1 VSPAHGVQSPHLQ
14 EHPTGNLTDIT
25 GAASLVRSLEQEGID
40 TVFGL
45 VGHGNLAFVDA
56 LQDSDTIDYVSV
68 YHEQV
73 AAHAADAYF
82 RASGRISVVTTTV
95 GPGFTN
101 LMTGL
106 GDAMLDSSAMVVI
119 AGGMPSAY
127 VGKEPLQELSYSVD
141 NAQIDIAR
149 PLTKRII
156 LATGAAELANQFH
169 RAVRYALTGC
179 PGPVVLQVPLDY
191 FSDWVAPSVASLRP
205 TRRGRSG
212 PDHSD
217 IERAADL
224 IAGSERPLIFAGGGA
239 ILSRSAAA
247 LTHLADRFGLPVA
260 TTMSGQGAIAED
272 HPLSVGYTGV
282 VGTRPGNEAAR
293 RADLLLAVGTR
304 FPEMDCNNWRP
315 DYFTPIPPSRLIH
328 IDIDPN
334 QIGKIYPTD
343 VALVG
348 DARRSLEDLSAA
360 LDGRLNG
367 GGRWDYWHAELARAK
382 QIWADDLHEVRT
394 TPSFP
399 YEPAYL
405 GTLLRGLLPP
415 ETILVTG
422 VGIRHAIGQH
432 YPFLEEGTQIVASG
446 FGTMGQEVA
455 APIGVRL
462 ARPDVPVVAL
472 VGDGAVMACLAAL
485 PTAVAAKI
493 NVVWLIANNTGYAS
507 IALYQ
512 TKHYGRDAGTYFRD
526 SEGVPYD
533 LDYVN
538 LARSFGAR
546 AERVT
551 DPDEFPGMLERALEE
566 RGTWVLELPV
576 TPYPRIVASGHWDV
590 NDILAAGTDKGR
602 PT

>member
-1 VSPAHGVQSPHLQ
+1 MHVYNP
-14 EHPTGNLTDIT
+14 LTDRGGLTGDPTQIT
-25 GAASLVRSLEQEGID
+25 GAASLVRALELEGID

-56 LQDSDTIDYVSV
+56 LADSDTIDYITVF
-68 YHEQV
+68 HEQV

-82 RASGRISVVTTTV
+82 RAGGRISVVTTTV

-127 VGKEPLQELSYSVD
+127 VGKEPLQELSYSID

-156 LATGAAELANQFH
+156 QATGAAELANQFH
-169 RAVRYALTGC
+169 RAVRYALAGC
-179 PGPVVLQVPLDY
+179 PGPVVLQVPLDF
-191 FSDWVAPSVASLRP
+191 FSAWVEPSVARLRP
-205 TRRGRSG
+205 ARSGRSG
-212 PDHSD
+212 PDSTEM
-217 IERAADL
+217 ERAADL
-224 IAGSERPLIFAGGGA
+224 IARAERPLVFAGGGA
-239 ILSRSAAA
+239 IISRASGAV
-247 LTHLADRFGLPVA
+247 TRLADEFGLPVA

-272 HPLSVGYTGV
+272 HPLSIGYTGV
-282 VGTRPGNEAAR
+282 VGTRPGNNAAR
-293 RADLLLAVGTR
+293 RADLLVAVGTR

-315 DYFTPIPPSRLIH
+315 EYFTPIPPARLIH

-343 VALVG
+343 VGLVG
-348 DARRSLEDLSAA
+348 DARRSLEELAAA
-360 LDGRLNG
+360 LEDRMNG
-367 GGRWDYWHAELARAK
+367 ADPWHAWREELAGEK
-382 QIWADDLHEVRT
+382 QTWADDLHEVRT

-405 GTLLRGLLPP
+405 GTLLRELLPP
-415 ETILVTG
+415 DTILVTG

-432 YPFLEEGTQIVASG
+432 YPFLNEGTQIVASG

-455 APIGVRL
+455 APIGVRR

-485 PTAVAAKI
+485 PTAVTAGIDA
-493 NVVWLIANNTGYAS
+493 VWLIANNTGYAS

-512 TKHYGRDAGTYFRD
+512 NKHYGRDAGTYFKD
-526 SEGVPYD
+526 PEGVSYD
-533 LDYVN
+533 LDYVAF
-538 LARSFGAR
+538 ARSFGAR
-546 AERVT
+546 AERVA
-551 DPDEFPGMLERALEE
+551 DPDDFPGLLSKALEE
-566 RGTWVLELPV
+566 RGTWVLEVPV
-576 TPYPRIVASGHWDV
+576 TPYPRIIGSGHWDV
-590 NDILAAGTDKGR
+590 NDILAAGTEKGR
-602 PT
+602 TA

>member
-1 VSPAHGVQSPHLQ
+1 M
-14 EHPTGNLTDIT
+14 
-25 GAASLVRSLEQEGID
+25 
-40 TVFGL
+40 
-45 VGHGNLAFVDA
+45 GHGNLAFVDA
-56 LQDSDTIDYVSV
+56 LADSETIDYVSV

-82 RASGRISVVTTTV
+82 RASGRIAVVTTTV

-106 GDAMLDSSAMVVI
+106 GDAMLDSSAMIVI

-156 LATGAAELANQFH
+156 SATGAGELANQFH
-169 RAVRYALTGC
+169 RAVRYAVSGC
-179 PGPVVLQVPLDY
+179 PGPVVLQVPLDF
-191 FSDWVAPSVASLRP
+191 FSAWVDPSVASLRP
-205 TRRGRSG
+205 TRPGRTG
-212 PDHSD
+212 PDATEL
-217 IERAADL
+217 ERAAAL
-224 IAGSERPLIFAGGGA
+224 FERAERPLLFAGGGS
-239 ILSRSAAA
+239 ILSRASAAV
-247 LTHLADRFGLPVA
+247 THLADRFGIPVA
-260 TTMSGQGAIAED
+260 TTMSGQGAISED
-272 HPLSVGYTGV
+272 HPLSVGFTGV
-282 VGTRPGNEAAR
+282 VGTRPGNRAAR

-315 DYFTPIPPSRLIH
+315 EYFTPIPPSRLVH
-328 IDIDPN
+328 IDVDPN

-348 DARRSLEDLSAA
+348 DARRSLQELASSLEGR
-360 LDGRLNG
+360 LDGN
-367 GGRWDYWHAELARAK
+367 GRWRDWHAELAREK
-382 QIWADDLHEVRT
+382 QTWADDLHEVRT

-405 GTLLRGLLPP
+405 GTLLRRLLPP
-415 ETILVTG
+415 DTILVTG

-462 ARPDVPVVAL
+462 ARPDGPAVAL

-485 PTAVAAKI
+485 PTAVAAGI
-493 NVVWLIANNTGYAS
+493 DMVWLIANNTGYAS

-512 TKHYGRDAGTYFRD
+512 TKHYGRDSGTYFKD
-526 SEGVPYD
+526 AEGVPHD
-533 LDYVN
+533 LDYVAF
-538 LARSFGAR
+538 ARSFGAR

-551 DPDEFPGMLERALEE
+551 DPDDFPGLLARALEE

-576 TPYPRIVASGHWDV
+576 TPYPRIIGSGHWDV
-590 NDILAAGTDKGR
+590 NDILAAGTEGGR
-602 PT
+602 AGA

>member
-1 VSPAHGVQSPHLQ
+1 M
-14 EHPTGNLTDIT
+14 
-25 GAASLVRSLEQEGID
+25 
-40 TVFGL
+40 
-45 VGHGNLAFVDA
+45 GHGNLAFVDA
-56 LQDSDTIDYVSV
+56 LADSETIDYVSV

-82 RASGRISVVTTTV
+82 RASGRIAVVTTTV

-106 GDAMLDSSAMVVI
+106 GDAMLDSSAMIVI

-156 LATGAAELANQFH
+156 SATGADELANQFH
-169 RAVRYALTGC
+169 RAVRYAVSGC
-179 PGPVVLQVPLDY
+179 PGPVVLQVPLDF
-191 FSDWVAPSVASLRP
+191 FSAWVDPSVASLRP
-205 TRRGRSG
+205 TRPGRTG
-212 PDHSD
+212 PDATEL
-217 IERAADL
+217 ERAAAL
-224 IAGSERPLIFAGGGA
+224 FERAERPLLFAGGGS
-239 ILSRSAAA
+239 ILSRASAAV
-247 LTHLADRFGLPVA
+247 THLADRFGIPVA
-260 TTMSGQGAIAED
+260 TTMSGQGAISED
-272 HPLSVGYTGV
+272 HPLSVGFTGV
-282 VGTRPGNEAAR
+282 VGTRPGNRAAR

-315 DYFTPIPPSRLIH
+315 EYFTPIPPSRLVH
-328 IDIDPN
+328 IDVDPN

-348 DARRSLEDLSAA
+348 DARRSLQELASSLEGR
-360 LDGRLNG
+360 LDGN
-367 GGRWDYWHAELARAK
+367 GRWRDWHAELAREK
-382 QIWADDLHEVRT
+382 QTWADDLHEVRT

-405 GTLLRGLLPP
+405 GTLLRRLLPP
-415 ETILVTG
+415 DTILVTG

-462 ARPDVPVVAL
+462 ARPDGPAVAL

-485 PTAVAAKI
+485 PTAVAAGI
-493 NVVWLIANNTGYAS
+493 DMVWLIANNTGYAS

-512 TKHYGRDAGTYFRD
+512 TKHYGRDSGTYFKD
-526 SEGVPYD
+526 AEGVPHD
-533 LDYVN
+533 LDYVAF
-538 LARSFGAR
+538 ARSFGAR

-551 DPDEFPGMLERALEE
+551 DPDDFPGLLARALEE

-576 TPYPRIVASGHWDV
+576 TPYPRIIGSGHWDV
-590 NDILAAGTDKGR
+590 NDILAAGTEGGR
-602 PT
+602 AGA

>member
-1 VSPAHGVQSPHLQ
+1 MVNRQ
-14 EHPTGNLTDIT
+14 EKATSIPSEIT
-25 GAASLVRSLEQEGID
+25 GATSLVRALEREEIN

-56 LQDSDTIDYVSV
+56 LQDSGMIDYVTV
-68 YHEQV
+68 FHEQV

-82 RASGRISVVTTTV
+82 RASGRVAVVTTTV

-119 AGGMPSAY
+119 AAGMPSAY
-127 VGKEPLQELSYSVD
+127 VGKEPLQELSYSID
-141 NAQIDIAR
+141 NAQLDIAR

-169 RAVRYALTGC
+169 RAMRYALTGC
-179 PGPVVLQVPLDY
+179 PGPVVFQVPLDY
-191 FSDWVAPSVASLRP
+191 FSDWVAPSVATLKP
-205 TRRGRSG
+205 TRPGRSG
-212 PDHSD
+212 PDSSEV
-217 IERAADL
+217 ERAADM
-224 IAGSERPLIFAGGGA
+224 ISKAERPLIFAGGGA
-239 ILSRSAAA
+239 VLSRSSTA
-247 LTHLADRFGLPVA
+247 LTRLADRFGLPVA

-282 VGTRPGNEAAR
+282 VGTRPGNNAAR
-293 RADLLLAVGTR
+293 RADLLVAVGTR
-304 FPEMDCNNWRP
+304 FPEMDCNSWRP
-315 DYFTPIPPSRLIH
+315 EYFTPIPPSRLVH

-348 DARRSLEDLSAA
+348 DARRSLEDLATA
-360 LDGRLNG
+360 LEGRLEG
-367 GGRWDYWHAELARAK
+367 QDRWAEWHSELAREK
-382 QIWADDLHEVRT
+382 QTWADDLQEVRT

-432 YPFLEEGTQIVASG
+432 YPFLQEGTQVVASG

-485 PTAVAAKI
+485 PTAVAAGI

-512 TKHYGRDAGTYFRD
+512 TKHYGRDAGTYFKD
-526 SEGVPYD
+526 SEGVSYD
-533 LDYVN
+533 LDYVAF
-538 LARSFGAR
+538 ARSFGAH

-551 DPDEFPGMLERALEE
+551 DPDDFPGMLSRALEE

-576 TPYPRIVASGHWDV
+576 TPYPRIIGSGYWDV
-590 NDILAAGTDKGR
+590 NDILASGTERGR
-602 PT
+602 TA

>member
-1 VSPAHGVQSPHLQ
+1 MGAST
-14 EHPTGNLTDIT
+14 EIT
-25 GAASLVRSLEQEGID
+25 GAASLVRALEREGVD

-56 LQDSDTIDYVSV
+56 LQDSDTIDYVTV
-68 YHEQV
+68 FHEQV

-82 RASGRISVVTTTV
+82 RAGGRIAVVTTTV

-106 GDAMLDSSAMVVI
+106 GDALLDSSAMVVI

-141 NAQIDIAR
+141 NAQLDIAR

-156 LATGAAELANQFH
+156 VATGAAELANRFH
-169 RAVRYALTGC
+169 RAVRYAVEGC
-179 PGPVVLQVPLDY
+179 PGPVVLQVPLEF
-191 FSDWVAPSVASLRP
+191 FSEWVRPGAATLRP
-205 TRRGRSG
+205 VQLGRTG
-212 PDHSD
+212 PDRSEV
-217 IERAADL
+217 ERAADL
-224 IAGSERPLIFAGGGA
+224 VARAERPLVFAGGGA
-239 ILSRSAAA
+239 VISRASAA

-272 HPLSVGYTGV
+272 HPLAVGYTGV
-282 VGTRPGNEAAR
+282 VGTRPGNHAAR
-293 RADLLLAVGTR
+293 RADLLVAVGTR

-315 DYFTPIPPSRLIH
+315 EYFTAIPPGRLVH

-348 DARRSLEDLSAA
+348 DARRSLEELAGA
-360 LDGRLNG
+360 LEDRLNG
-367 GGRWDYWHAELARAK
+367 PEGRRSWHAELAREK
-382 QIWADDLHEVRT
+382 ETWAEDLREVRT
-394 TPSFP
+394 IPSFP

-405 GTLLRGLLPP
+405 GNLLRRLLPP

-432 YPFLEEGTQIVASG
+432 YPFLREGTQVVASG

-462 ARPDVPVVAL
+462 ARPDLPVVAL

-485 PTAVAAKI
+485 PTAVATGI
-493 NVVWLIANNTGYAS
+493 NVVWLVANNSGYAS

-512 TKHYGRDAGTYFRD
+512 NKHYGRDAGTYFKD
-526 SEGVPYD
+526 SEGVSYD
-533 LDYVN
+533 LDYVAY
-538 LARSFGAR
+538 ARSFGAR

-551 DPDEFPGMLERALEE
+551 DPDEFPGLLARALAERA
-566 RGTWVLELPV
+566 TWVLELPV
-576 TPYPRIVASGHWDV
+576 TPYPRIIGSGHWDV
-590 NDILAAGTDKGR
+590 NDILAAGTERGR
-602 PT
+602 KA